1 MVKNIIKL
9 ICFIIAMILVIK
21 GAANTGYMGVLM
33 MVIGVLIIIGEI
45 YLYNKKYT

>member
-21 GAANTGYMGVLM
+21 GATNTGYNGVLM
-33 MVIGVLIIIGEI
+33 MVVGVLIILGEL
-45 YLYNKKYT
+45 YLYNKQYT